1 MRLKSCLENWGILP
15 GFLVVCGRDVQ
26 RDPQRRAQ
34 VFATALNMY
43 LCPHLSLINLIAQI
57 KRQLEW
63 CVLAKKAGE
72 EGKPI
77 AAQIHLAAS
86 GGFQK
91 SMHPL
96 LKSQEMQAFSCH
108 GRYLQTDLLQPSP
121 LPHVQGSFHHAL
133 VVCCSSAGTGLLRAE
148 LNLAYQHWY
157 LHSNSKHNCE
167 ESVGKLRDWM

>member
-108 GRYLQTDLLQPSP
+108 GRYLQMASAAISLATRSGQLSPCTSCVLLLCWDGPS
-121 LPHVQGSFHHAL
+121 QGWAEPGLSAL
-133 VVCCSSAGTGLLRAE
+133 ILTF
-148 LNLAYQHWY
+148 
-157 LHSNSKHNCE
+157 
-167 ESVGKLRDWM
+167 